1 MKKRIVAVILSAS
14 IAALVISSAGTAAIL
29 TLSPENIL
37 LPLLALFLVIAAAV
51 LTVALLSANI
61 ILKPLED
68 PDPEQPLPVES
79 YPELAP
85 LLIRLR
91 RQQAELVRRND
102 EFRAATDSMNEGL
115 VLLGESGGI
124 ISINR
129 AASLLLESENLPG
142 EIGELVEKARR
153 GDKAERIIEHNNL
166 SYQLNVS
173 PVVSEEKTVGFAL
186 LIFDVTERERSEQM
200 RREFTANVSHE
211 LKTPLHSISGC
222 AELLLHGMV
231 RPEDVGQFAGQ
242 IYSESARMIRLVDD
256 IIKLS
261 RLDEGAE
268 DTGRSEIDLYPLAE
282 AVIKDLAP
290 EAEKASVTLL
300 LHGSSATLY
309 GIPHMLWMIVHNL
322 CDNAIKYN
330 KSNGSI
336 TVTVENGENE
346 SILSVSDTGIG
357 IAPEHQARV
366 FERFYRVDKSHS
378 KEVGGTGL
386 GLSIVK
392 HAARLHDATV
402 DMNSIPGEGT
412 TITVRFPKTTQRSQY
427 ENHSS

>member
-1 MKKRIVAVILSAS
+1 MKKRIVTAILVISVAV
-14 IAALVISSAGTAAIL
+14 LVISSAGTAAIL
-29 TLSPENIL
+29 ALSPESIL
-37 LPLLALFLVIAAAV
+37 PPLLSLSLLTLAAVFAAALF
-51 LTVALLSANI
+51 VARI

-68 PDPEQPLPVES
+68 PEQPLPVEG

-102 EFRAATDSMNEGL
+102 EFRAATDSMSEGL
-115 VLLGESGGI
+115 VILGENGGI

-129 AASLLLESENLPG
+129 AAAKLFESETLPR
-142 EIGELVEKARR
+142 EIDGLIEKSRR
-153 GDKAERIIEHNNL
+153 GERAERILERNNL

-173 PVVSEEKTVGFAL
+173 PVVSENKTVGFAL
-186 LIFDVTERERSEQM
+186 LIFDVTERERAEQM

-222 AELLLHGMV
+222 SELLLHGMV

-268 DTGRSEIDLYPLAE
+268 DMGRSEVDLYPLAQS
-282 AVIKDLAP
+282 VVQDLAP
-290 EAEKASVTLL
+290 EAEKAEVTLSL
-300 LHGSSATLY
+300 CGGSATLY
-309 GIPHMLWMIVHNL
+309 GIPHMLWMILHNL

-330 KSNGSI
+330 KKNGSV
-336 TVTVENGENE
+336 TVTVESGENE
-346 SILSVSDTGIG
+346 ILLSVSDTGIG
-357 IAPEHQARV
+357 IAPEHQSRV

-392 HAARLHDATV
+392 HAARLHDAALEMKSTPDV
-402 DMNSIPGEGT
+402 GT
-412 TITVRFPKTTQRSQY
+412 TITLRFPKTVS
-427 ENHSS
+427 